1 MNRSLNFARRKRRL
15 FFILAIGLQFC
26 FLLAL
31 MWPSFA
37 TIARGDE
44 IVVHAMPVDPWDL
57 FRGDYITIEYG
68 FSRIKSP
75 GAGMLNE
82 FKAGSPVFVVLS
94 KSGGTWVMSRVVKEP
109 CPLASGQIG
118 LKGRVKY
125 ASDDE
130 ITVHYGLERVYIEEG
145 RGRQLSDNAGFEV
158 KLVVDRGGHGVIKEV
173 RHREDVL
180 YSWRKFL

>member
-15 FFILAIGLQFC
+15 FLVLAVSLQFC
-26 FLLAL
+26 FLFAL

-44 IVVHAMPVDPWDL
+44 IAVHAMPVDPWDL
-57 FRGDYITIEYG
+57 FRGDYITIEYE
-68 FSRIKSP
+68 FSRIRSP
-75 GAGMLNE
+75 GVGM

-94 KSGGTWVMSRVVKEP
+94 KSGDTWVMSRVTKKP

-125 ASDDE
+125 ASDNE
-130 ITVHYGLERVYIEEG
+130 ITVNYGLERVYIEEG
-145 RGRQLSDNAGFEV
+145 RGRELSDSAGFEV
-158 KLVVDRGGHGVIKEV
+158 KLVVDRSGHGVIKEV